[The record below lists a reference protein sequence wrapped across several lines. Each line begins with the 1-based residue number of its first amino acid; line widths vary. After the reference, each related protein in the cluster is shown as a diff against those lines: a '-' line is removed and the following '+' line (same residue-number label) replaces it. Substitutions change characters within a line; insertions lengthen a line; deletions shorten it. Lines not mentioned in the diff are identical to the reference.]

1 MGNELS
7 IYDVALVIIVGTVVL
22 ILLSYFI
29 IMFFYT
35 YKSKYKEHQAEV
47 VQIKLDFSQTL
58 LQSQLE
64 IQEQTLQQVSRE
76 LHDNLGISASLVK
89 IHLTTLPLENPE
101 LLPVKV
107 DETKD
112 LVRQLITDIKAL
124 SVRLD
129 GDRVGRVGLIKAIGT
144 EIERIN
150 KTGQFTATL
159 TQESGNPE
167 IEPGKATI
175 LYRMIQ
181 EILNNAVKHSQA
193 KNINVNVQTSD
204 KNLTL
209 AISDDGCGFD
219 WETKKNSGGAGLF
232 NLTNRANLIQAV
244 LSFNSAPGNGTIVT
258 IELPTN

>member
-1 MGNELS
+1 MSEIKEQYYL
-7 IYDVALVIIVGTVVL
+7 IVIWGTL
-22 ILLSYFI
+22 ILVLLGVFI
-29 IMFFYT
+29 ILFILAYN
-35 YKSKYKEHQAEV
+35 KRQKKYIQQKEQF
-47 VQIKLDFSQTL
+47 QKIL
-58 LQSQLE
+58 LQTKLE
-64 IQEQTLQQVSRE
+64 IQEQTLQYVSKE

-89 IHLTTLPLENPE
+89 IHLTTLPLENAE

-107 DETKD
+107 EETKD

-129 GDRVGRVGLIKAIGT
+129 GDRVGRVGLIKSIGT

-150 KTGQFTATL
+150 KTGQFTASL
-159 TQESGNPE
+159 TQDGSTQE
-167 IEPGKATI
+167 IDPGKATI
-175 LYRMIQ
+175 LYRMVQ

-219 WETKKNSGGAGLF
+219 WEAKRNSGGAGLF

-244 LSFNSAPGNGTIVT
+244 LSFNSVAGNGTTVT
-258 IELPTN
+258 IELPIT

>member
-1 MGNELS
+1 MEARGVDYNPT
-7 IYDVALVIIVGTVVL
+7 IIFLTIGFF
-22 ILLSYFI
+22 LLAGFI
-29 IMFFYT
+29 ILFTIAYRQRVN
-35 YKSKYKEHQAEV
+35 KYLVEK
-47 VQIKLDFSQTL
+47 KLMQHAFQQTL

-89 IHLTTLPLENPE
+89 IHLTTLPLENAE

-107 DETKD
+107 EETKD

-129 GDRVGRVGLIKAIGT
+129 GDRVGRVGLIKSIGT

-150 KTGQFTATL
+150 KTGQFTASL
-159 TQESGNPE
+159 TQDGSTPE
-167 IEPGKATI
+167 IDPGKATI
-175 LYRMIQ
+175 LYRMVQ

-219 WETKKNSGGAGLF
+219 WEAKRNSGGAGLF

-244 LSFNSAPGNGTIVT
+244 LSFTSATGKGTTVT
-258 IELPTN
+258 IELPIS

>member
-1 MGNELS
+1 MFEESNELVYTLVLGTLLIFS
-7 IYDVALVIIVGTVVL
+7 LVIFLFVG
-22 ILLSYFI
+22 I
-29 IMFFYT
+29 IAYN
-35 YKSKYKEHQAEV
+35 KRRSAHKRERENLKAQ
-47 VQIKLDFSQTL
+47 FSQAL

-107 DETKD
+107 EETKD

-129 GDRVGRVGLIKAIGT
+129 GDRVGRVGLIKSIGT

-150 KTGQFTATL
+150 KTCQFIATL
-159 TQESGNPE
+159 TYDGSIPD
-167 IEPGKATI
+167 IDPGKATI
-175 LYRMIQ
+175 LYRMVQ

-219 WETKKNSGGAGLF
+219 WEAKRNSGGAGLF

-244 LSFNSAPGNGTIVT
+244 LSFNSVAGNGTTVT
-258 IELPTN
+258 IELPIT

>member
-1 MGNELS
+1 MNEKS
-7 IYDVALVIIVGTVVL
+7 IDIVFAIVAGS
-22 ILLSYFI
+22 ILLFMFCTFI
-29 IMFFYT
+29 FSFLLLYQRKKKQLQT
-35 YKSKYKEHQAEV
+35 E
-47 VQIKLDFSQTL
+47 FSQTL

-89 IHLTTLPLENPE
+89 IHLTTLPLENAE

-107 DETKD
+107 EETKD

-144 EIERIN
+144 EIDRIN
-150 KTGQFTATL
+150 KTGQFTASL
-159 TQESGNPE
+159 TQDGSTPE
-167 IEPGKATI
+167 IDPGKATI
-175 LYRMIQ
+175 LYRMVQ

-193 KNINVNVQTSD
+193 KNIKVNVQTSD

-219 WETKKNSGGAGLF
+219 WEAKRNSGGAGLF

-244 LSFNSAPGNGTIVT
+244 LSFTSATGTGTTVT
-258 IELPTN
+258 IELPIS

>member
-1 MGNELS
+1 MEISEVTYLILFGS
-7 IYDVALVIIVGTVVL
+7 IAFLLLATFITIITLRYYTRNNQYQRKL
-22 ILLSYFI
+22 ILLEYEQ
-29 IMFFYT
+29 
-35 YKSKYKEHQAEV
+35 KAV
-47 VQIKLDFSQTL
+47 L

-89 IHLTTLPLENPE
+89 IHLTTLPLENAE

-107 DETKD
+107 EETKD

-144 EIERIN
+144 EIDRIN
-150 KTGQFTATL
+150 KTGQFTASL
-159 TQESGNPE
+159 TQDGSTPE
-167 IEPGKATI
+167 IDPGKATI
-175 LYRMIQ
+175 LYRMVQ

-193 KNINVNVQTSD
+193 KNIKVNVQTSD

-219 WETKKNSGGAGLF
+219 WEAKRNSGGAGLF

-244 LSFNSAPGNGTIVT
+244 LSFTSATGAGTTVT
-258 IELPTN
+258 IELPIS

>member
-1 MGNELS
+1 MQIQAEN
-7 IYDVALVIIVGTVVL
+7 IITLVISITLIFLIGALFIVVYVNL
-22 ILLSYFI
+22 YNEKKRKHREERELL
-29 IMFFYT
+29 
-35 YKSKYKEHQAEV
+35 Q
-47 VQIKLDFSQTL
+47 VQFSQTL

-107 DETKD
+107 EETKD

-129 GDRVGRVGLIKAIGT
+129 GDRVGRVGLIKSIGT

-150 KTGQFTATL
+150 KTGQFIATL
-159 TQESGNPE
+159 NYDGSIPD
-167 IEPGKATI
+167 IDPGKATI
-175 LYRMIQ
+175 LYRMVQ

-219 WETKKNSGGAGLF
+219 WEAKRNSGGAGLF

-244 LSFNSAPGNGTIVT
+244 LSFNSVAGNGTTVT
-258 IELPTN
+258 IELPIT

>member
-1 MGNELS
+1 MFKTSEEIITTIIFGTVLFLFL
-7 IYDVALVIIVGTVVL
+7 AVIIV
-22 ILLSYFI
+22 LSI
-29 IMFFYT
+29 IQ
-35 YKSKYKEHQAEV
+35 YKNRQRKFKIEKEYLKAQ
-47 VQIKLDFSQTL
+47 FSQTL

-89 IHLTTLPLENPE
+89 IHLTTLPLGNAE

-107 DETKD
+107 EETKD

-129 GDRVGRVGLIKAIGT
+129 GDRVGRVGLIKSIGT

-150 KTGQFTATL
+150 KTGQFTASL
-159 TQESGNPE
+159 TQDGSTPE
-167 IEPGKATI
+167 IDPGKATI
-175 LYRMIQ
+175 LYRMVQ

-193 KNINVNVQTSD
+193 KNIKVNVQTSD

-219 WETKKNSGGAGLF
+219 WEAKSNSSGAGLF

-244 LSFNSAPGNGTIVT
+244 LSFNSVAGNGTTVT
-258 IELPTN
+258 IELPIT